1 MLVKFTNRHG
11 GVSQGA
17 YSTLNLG
24 HHVGDIAADVSRNRG
39 VLSALHGPTQFM
51 NQVHG
56 NRVVVVEEVT
66 DVAPTADALVSGIAG
81 ITLAVMVADC
91 IPLLLTSKQAVAAV
105 HVGRRGLVNN
115 VAIKTIEVMREIGA
129 QDISAIIGPAICG
142 SCYEVSAD
150 IHQEVVSK
158 FPMADSCTNSGSLAL
173 DLPKALNAVLQS
185 AGISI
190 DTSQSACTVE
200 AADLFSYRRDGVT
213 GRQAGLVRL

>member
-1 MLVKFTNRHG
+1 MLVKFTNREG
-11 GVSQGA
+11 GISQGV

-24 HHVGDIAADVSRNRG
+24 DHVGDIAADVARNRA
-39 VLSALHGPTQFM
+39 VLTALHGPVQFM

-56 NRVVVVEEVT
+56 NRVVVIEEVT
-66 DVAPTADALVSGIAG
+66 DVVPTADALVSGIPG

-91 IPLLLTSKQAVAAV
+91 IPLLLTSKQAIAAV

-115 VAIKTIEVMREIGA
+115 VALKTIEVMREMGA

-150 IHQEVVSK
+150 IHQEVVSN
-158 FPMADSCTNSGSLAL
+158 FPMADSRTNSGSLAL
-173 DLPKALNAVLQS
+173 DLPKALNAVLQI

-200 AADLFSYRRDGVT
+200 DSDLFSYRRDGVT

>member
-1 MLVKFTNRHG
+1 MLVKFTNREG
-11 GVSQGA
+11 GISQGV
-17 YSTLNLG
+17 YSSLNLG
-24 HHVGDIAADVSRNRG
+24 DHVGDIAADVSRNRA
-39 VLSALHGPTQFM
+39 VLTALLGPVQFM

-56 NRVVVVEEVT
+56 NRVVVIEEVT
-66 DVAPTADALVSGIAG
+66 DVVPTADALVSGIPG

-91 IPLLLTSKQAVAAV
+91 IPLLLTSKQAIAAV

-115 VAIKTIEVMREIGA
+115 VALKTIEVMREMGA

-150 IHQEVVSK
+150 IHQEVVSN
-158 FPMADSCTNSGSLAL
+158 FPMADSRTNSGSLAL

-200 AADLFSYRRDGVT
+200 DSDLFSYRRDGVT

>member
-1 MLVKFTNRHG
+1 MLVKFTNREG
-11 GVSQGA
+11 GISQGV
-17 YSTLNLG
+17 YSSLNLG
-24 HHVGDIAADVSRNRG
+24 DHVGDIAADVARNRA
-39 VLSALHGPTQFM
+39 VLTALHGPVQFM

-56 NRVVVVEEVT
+56 NRVVVIEEVT
-66 DVAPTADALVSGIAG
+66 DVVPTADALVSGIPG
-81 ITLAVMVADC
+81 IPLAVMVADC
-91 IPLLLTSKQAVAAV
+91 IPLLLTSKQAIAAV

-115 VAIKTIEVMREIGA
+115 VALKTIEVMREMGA

-150 IHQEVVSK
+150 IHQEVVSN
-158 FPMADSCTNSGSLAL
+158 FPMADSRTNSGSLAL

-200 AADLFSYRRDGVT
+200 DSDLFSYRRDGVT

>member
-1 MLVKFTNRHG
+1 MLVKFTNREG
-11 GVSQGA
+11 GISQGV
-17 YSTLNLG
+17 YSSLNLG
-24 HHVGDIAADVSRNRG
+24 DHVGDIAADVARNRA
-39 VLSALHGPTQFM
+39 VLTALHGPVQFM

-56 NRVVVVEEVT
+56 NRVVVIEEVT
-66 DVAPTADALVSGIAG
+66 DVVPTADALVSGIPG

-91 IPLLLTSKQAVAAV
+91 IPLLLTSKQAIAAV

-115 VAIKTIEVMREIGA
+115 VALKTIEVMREMGA

-150 IHQEVVSK
+150 IHQEVVSN
-158 FPMADSCTNSGSLAL
+158 FPMADSRTNSGSLAL

-200 AADLFSYRRDGVT
+200 DSDLFSYRRDGVT

>member
-1 MLVKFTNRHG
+1 MLVKFTNREG
-11 GVSQGA
+11 GISQGV
-17 YSTLNLG
+17 YSSLNLG
-24 HHVGDIAADVSRNRG
+24 DHVGDIAADVSRNRA
-39 VLSALHGPTQFM
+39 VLTALHGPVQFM

-56 NRVVVVEEVT
+56 NRVVVIEEVT
-66 DVAPTADALVSGIAG
+66 DVVPTADALVSGIPG

-91 IPLLLTSKQAVAAV
+91 IPLLLTSKQAIAAV

-115 VAIKTIEVMREIGA
+115 VALKTIEVMREMGA

-150 IHQEVVSK
+150 IHQEVVSN
-158 FPMADSCTNSGSLAL
+158 FPMADSRTNSGSLAL

-200 AADLFSYRRDGVT
+200 DSDLFSYRRDGVT